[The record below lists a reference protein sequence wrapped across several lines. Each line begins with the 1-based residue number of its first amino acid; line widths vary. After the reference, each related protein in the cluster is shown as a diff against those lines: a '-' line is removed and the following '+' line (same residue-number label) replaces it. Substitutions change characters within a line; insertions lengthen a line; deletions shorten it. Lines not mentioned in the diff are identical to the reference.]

1 MSCCEMRI
9 DQLNFHTEANYEGI
23 QLFGIGHESCV
34 LKFIRVI
41 RDLQLLELAERQ
53 KKFGKKI
60 RIVTP
65 FIPERHLGEMKTVL
79 RETLAR
85 PVFEDCVVVVNDLGL
100 MNYLHRID
108 ERRQMC
114 LGRGLIACF
123 DYAPWGRSI
132 YKNESPSI
140 QKAVAQVSLYDDEE
154 MALFRRYQ
162 VTEVEADLTEG
173 SAESLKELQKEG
185 FRIYVHRSSILYGT
199 QRSCYIRRR
208 SSDQTCSGIECERVE
223 KMEPD
228 QLWDSAG
235 FFEIPPDTNFPTMY
249 LRGNQI
255 CGRAYDVS
263 CDWAD
268 GIILRME

>member
-1 MSCCEMRI
+1 MSCYEMRI
-9 DQLNFHTEANYEGI
+9 DQLNFHTEAKYDGI
-23 QLFGIGHESCV
+23 QSFSIGHESCV

-41 RDLQLLELAERQ
+41 RKPQLLEFAERQ
-53 KKFGKKI
+53 KKSGKKI

-65 FIPERHLGEMKTVL
+65 FIPERHLGEVKTVL

-108 ERRQMC
+108 EMRQIC

-132 YKNESPSI
+132 YENESPSI

-154 MALFRRYQ
+154 MALFRHYQ

-199 QRSCYIRRR
+199 QRSCYIRRC

-228 QLWDSAG
+228 RLWDSAG
-235 FFEIPPDTNFPTMY
+235 FFEIPPDMNFPAMY

-255 CGRAYDVS
+255 CGRAYDVP